1 MDGALSISFGYLSAF
16 MRSRLL
22 EIFSLPKILQ
32 SRTMALTSLLVVVC
46 VASFA
51 NGLAHNPPR
60 STAGNQGFGQ
70 GWTPAPTTAPKS
82 PHELLRRGLFEL
94 EGREVGTTILT
105 GADQTCGYLSGS
117 PGE

>member
-1 MDGALSISFGYLSAF
+1 MIGPRPDTSSG
-16 MRSRLL
+16 MNR
-22 EIFSLPKILQ
+22 IL
-32 SRTMALTSLLVVVC
+32 RI
-46 VASFA
+46 
-51 NGLAHNPPR
+51 
-60 STAGNQGFGQ
+60 GFGQ

>member
-1 MDGALSISFGYLSAF
+1 
-16 MRSRLL
+16 
-22 EIFSLPKILQ
+22 
-32 SRTMALTSLLVVVC
+32 MALTSLLAVVC

-94 EGREVGTTILT
+94 EGRELGTTILT

-117 PGE
+117 PGAGITCDGGNTCNFFPSSGDWWFRGCSML